1 MRAKNI
7 YGWGPYSTVATL
19 RAASKP
25 GTMDKVTTTVVS
37 GEVKIAF
44 TPPAAN
50 GEDITHY
57 DIEIRYSDGTTFAE
71 DTTDCDG
78 ATA

>member
-1 MRAKNI
+1 M
-7 YGWGPYSTVATL
+7 ATL

-25 GTMDKVTTTVVS
+25 ATMDKVITSVVS

-50 GEDITHY
+50 GETITHY

-71 DTTDCDG
+71 DNTDCDG
-78 ATA
+78 SVA